1 MSANQI
7 LKCINRIDCNKSSGE
22 DIPEKMAKGKLTILK
37 PNWISVFHQ
46 ALFWM
51 KLKLLALSQS
61 TKNKM
66 WMIKLTIDQLVYYQ
80 FIQK

>member
-1 MSANQI
+1 
-7 LKCINRIDCNKSSGE
+7 
-22 DIPEKMAKGKLTILK
+22 MAKGKLTIPK

-61 TKNKM
+61 TKNKL

>member
-1 MSANQI
+1 MESTVTKVQEKTYLELI
-7 LKCINRIDCNKSSGE
+7 
-22 DIPEKMAKGKLTILK
+22 KMAKRKLTVPK

-46 ALFWM
+46 ALFWI

-66 WMIKLTIDQLVYYQ
+66 RMIKLTIDQLVYYQ
-80 FIQK
+80 LLQK